1 MKILEI
7 ITEIETARSVTD
19 MEKEI
24 IQDISHRGGDIH
36 PYYRR
41 LDTYRA
47 AEIAFGLFKG
57 TVSQHQAISGAL
69 KQLGF
74 KDPSTVMDNPEYDN
88 KVGGFDDTEKDT
100 GKTKQTKQVGYQP
113 KTDSYSDK
121 FRGNQYVKFGKDKL
135 PTSVRAF
142 VPDLSKGIGTAATS
156 GFSAGKNLSK
166 LFDPANIKAKGPKNI

>member
-1 MKILEI
+1 MKIYEI
-7 ITEIETARSVTD
+7 ITEIETAKSVTD

-24 IQDISHRGGDIH
+24 IQDISHRGGQIH

-74 KDPSTVMDNPEYDN
+74 KDPSTVMDNPEYNN

-100 GKTKQTKQVGYQP
+100 GEPKQATQVRYQP
-113 KTDSYSDK
+113 KDYSDK
-121 FRGNQYVKFGKDKL
+121 FRGNQYVKFGKNKV

-156 GFSAGKNLSK
+156 GFDAGKNISK
-166 LFDPANIKAKGPKNI
+166 LFDPSDIQRKRPKTV

>member
-1 MKILEI
+1 MKIYEI
-7 ITEIETARSVTD
+7 ITEIETAKSVID
-19 MEKEI
+19 MENEI
-24 IQDISHRGGDIH
+24 IQDISHRGGQIH

-74 KDPSTVMDNPEYDN
+74 KDPSTVMDNPEFNN

-100 GKTKQTKQVGYQP
+100 VEPKQAKQVSHQP
-113 KTDSYSDK
+113 KKYSDK
-121 FRGNQYVKFGKDKL
+121 FRGNQYVKVARDKL
-135 PTSVRAF
+135 PDELQDYL
-142 VPDLSKGIGTAATS
+142 PIIDQGLSKGFRS
-156 GFSAGKNLSK
+156 GVDVGKNLSN
-166 LFDPANIKAKGPKNI
+166 LFNPDTIKYNRKR

>member
-1 MKILEI
+1 MKIYEI
-7 ITEIETARSVTD
+7 ITEIETAKSVTD

-24 IQDISHRGGDIH
+24 IQDISHRGGQIH

-74 KDPSTVMDNPEYDN
+74 KDPSTVMDNPEYNN
-88 KVGGFDDTEKDT
+88 KVGGIDDTKKDAIIKLEAPKSVQELKRVL
-100 GKTKQTKQVGYQP
+100 GMINYRIDYCNQKQ
-113 KTDSYSDK
+113 
-121 FRGNQYVKFGKDKL
+121 NHL
-135 PTSVRAF
+135 P
-142 VPDLSKGIGTAATS
+142 
-156 GFSAGKNLSK
+156 
-166 LFDPANIKAKGPKNI
+166 